1 MQYQTRLES
10 KNPIYKDRNGK
21 YYFWDETWTTS
32 FGPYQTKEKAEK
44 ELDKYVRYLYGE
56 L

>member
-1 MQYQTRLES
+1 MQYQTSLNTR
-10 KNPIYKDRNGK
+10 NPIYKDRNGK
-21 YYFWDETWTTS
+21 YYFWDENWMNS

-44 ELDKYVRYLYGE
+44 ELDKYVRYLNGE